1 MKVSAVLSEILEG
14 RRMQPEEF
22 LFLFYEADLFDLAQA
37 ASRVRDR
44 LFPNNLVTFII
55 DRNINYTNVCSCGCR
70 FCAFY
75 RPPGSEDGYVITEDE
90 LFVKIREALDLGATQ
105 VMIQGGLHPELD
117 VSFFEKMFRS
127 IKDNF
132 NITVHSLSAP
142 EIAHIAKV
150 SGLTTRETLQRLVA
164 AGLDSLP
171 GGGAEILHD
180 EVRSFISPNKI
191 KSQEWLRIMEEAHEI
206 GLKTTA
212 TMMMGSVEVPRHRL
226 AHLEAIRSLQDRTG
240 GFRAFILWT
249 YQPGNNELMGS
260 KVTSLEYLRTL
271 ALSRLYLD
279 NIRHIQGSWVT
290 QGEHV
295 GQLSVFFGADDLGSI
310 MIEENVVRA
319 TGLSYKMSRERMIE
333 IIRKTGKTPALR
345 DTAYNVLE
353 VYGEPKRGE
362 RER

>member
-1 MKVSAVLSEILEG
+1 MKADEILREILDG
-14 RRMQPEEF
+14 RRMRPEEF
-22 LFLFYEADLFDLAQA
+22 LFLFYEEDLLRLARA
-37 ASRVRDR
+37 ASQVRDK
-44 LFPNNLVTFII
+44 LFPDNLVTFII
-55 DRNINYTNVCSCGCR
+55 DRNINYTNICSCGCR

-75 RPPGSEDGYVITEDE
+75 RSPGADDGYVITDEE
-90 LFVKIREALDLGATQ
+90 LFVKIKEALELGASQ

-117 VSFFEKMFRS
+117 VSFFERMFRS

-132 NITVHSLSAP
+132 DITVHSLSAP

-150 SGLTTRETLQRLVA
+150 SGLSTRETLERLVA

-180 EVRSFISPNKI
+180 EVRSFISPKKI
-191 KSQEWLRIMEEAHEI
+191 KSDEWLRIMEEAHGL

-212 TMMMGSVEVPRHRL
+212 TMMMGSVDKPEHRL
-226 AHLEAIRSLQDRTG
+226 AHLEAVRSLQDRTG
-240 GFRAFILWT
+240 GFRAFILWS

-260 KVTSLEYLRTL
+260 KVTSAEYLRTL

-279 NIRHIQGSWVT
+279 NIPHIQGSWVT

-310 MIEENVVRA
+310 MIEENVVRS
-319 TGLSYKMSRERMIE
+319 TGLSYKMSMERMIE

-345 DTAYNVLE
+345 DTAYNVLQ
-353 VYGEPKRGE
+353 VYGERQG
-362 RER
+362 R